1 MTNGGLDSDFNK
13 YVRQDYQD
21 IIFHKMSVFAL
32 LNIVYNDCIA
42 GGNKSRPYLF
52 SDAMFVVAG
61 FIPTSCIGF
70 GNWVL
75 KFEIYL

>member
-1 MTNGGLDSDFNK
+1 MEEWILILINMSD
-13 YVRQDYQD
+13 R
-21 IIFHKMSVFAL
+21 IIRILSFFKMSVFAL
-32 LNIVYNDCIA
+32 LNIVHNDCIA

-70 GNWVL
+70 GNWIL
-75 KFEIYL
+75 RFEIYL